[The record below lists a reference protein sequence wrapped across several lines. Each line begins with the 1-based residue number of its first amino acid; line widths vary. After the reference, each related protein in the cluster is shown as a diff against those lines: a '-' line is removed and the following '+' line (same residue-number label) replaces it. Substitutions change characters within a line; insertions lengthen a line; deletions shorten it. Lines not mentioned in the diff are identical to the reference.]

1 MTESNE
7 LYLPYSLFVIL
18 FFWLLLPLL
27 LFDSHFVFNLPLVCV
42 RVCACERAYV
52 LARVLVGLCVVC
64 FCFGFYS
71 IS

>member
-18 FFWLLLPLL
+18 FFSLLLPLL
-27 LFDSHFVFNLPLVCV
+27 LFASHFVFNLPLGYASVCV
-42 RVCACERAYV
+42 CVSV
-52 LARVLVGLCVVC
+52 GVLVGLCVVC